1 MSVHKIWFS
10 LFDLSFNYKGSEE
23 AFQSPT
29 IFSWA
34 NEFEENYEGIYLEL
48 QHYLASNAPKP
59 YFKSSMVDTSKGYR
73 TISLRWWDLEFRKNR
88 KYFPITSAIMLKY
101 PEITTL
107 SFNFL
112 GPDSKIVPHCGDTNS
127 IYRCHFGLKVPAGL
141 PLCGIKVKDQE
152 RRWEQGKWLVFMDAF
167 VHETF
172 NTTRGERI
180 ILLMD
185 VIRPEYIAKRTWIT
199 SVVLTSLFLQ
209 KRATIFTFIYKWPQ
223 WLVNGIAILL
233 IPFSYL
239 TRKLAN
245 LFRIY

>member
-1 MSVHKIWFS
+1 M
-10 LFDLSFNYKGSEE
+10 
-23 AFQSPT
+23 
-29 IFSWA
+29 
-34 NEFEENYEGIYLEL
+34 
-48 QHYLASNAPKP
+48 
-59 YFKSSMVDTSKGYR
+59 
-73 TISLRWWDLEFRKNR
+73 
-88 KYFPITSAIMLKY
+88 
-101 PEITTL
+101 
-107 SFNFL
+107 
-112 GPDSKIVPHCGDTNS
+112 GPDSKIIPHCGDTNS
-127 IYRCHFGLKVPAGL
+127 VYRCHFGLKVPAGL
-141 PLCGIKVKDQE
+141 PSCGIKVKGQE

-172 NTTRGERI
+172 NATQEERI

-185 VIRPEYIAKRTWIT
+185 VLRPEYTAKRTWIT

-209 KRATIFTFIYKWPQ
+209 KRATIFSFINKWPQ